1 MLRSHTCGELR
12 AEHVGDEVTLVGWID
27 TIRDHGGLRFIDLR
41 DRYGRTQ
48 VTLSPE
54 TVDGAELTSLRSEQ
68 VLQVTGRIQA
78 RPDGMKNPRLL
89 TGEIEV
95 IATVATMVGDCPAL
109 PFDFSGGDLVNDEL
123 RFQYRFLDMRRPE
136 VQRRFQLRSDLQHQ
150 LRNHLHEKGFIDLET
165 PMLTKSTPEG
175 ARDFLVPSRLNPGEL
190 YALPQSPQIFKQLFM
205 VAGFDRY
212 MQIVRCFRDEDLRA
226 DRQPEFTQLD
236 LEMAC
241 VEEDDVIE
249 VLEGLM
255 AHVVK
260 ALTGQVVET
269 PFRRICYDEALLK
282 YSSDAPDLRSDLE
295 IFEMSDL
302 AADLGFKVFSGA
314 VEAGGAVR
322 GVRVPGAGEWS
333 RKQIESLEA
342 IVKNQGAGGLA
353 WMKRTEDGLAGPVAR
368 FCEGDV
374 GTQLVERSGLQV
386 GDLCYFVADRSKRVV
401 INSLSFLRKEL
412 AQKLGH
418 IQPGALEFCW
428 VTEFPLFV
436 EDETSGSPVPCHH
449 PFTAPHPEDL
459 DQLESSPLKVRARAY
474 DLVLNGFEIGGGSIR
489 IHQRDLQERVFE
501 AIGLSPEEARSKFSF
516 LLEALKYGAPPH
528 GGIALGIDRL
538 VMILAGD
545 DSIREVIAFP
555 KTQRGTCQL
564 TGAPTHV
571 SDEQLEE
578 VGLKVADPPKPVS
591 SQVVAEEAGDPTQQ

>member
-12 AEHVGDEVTLVGWID
+12 AAHVGQEVTLVGWID
-27 TIRDHGGLRFIDLR
+27 TVRDHGGLRFIDLR

-48 VTLSPE
+48 VTLSPDSID
-54 TVDGAELTSLRSEQ
+54 VNALDSLRSEQ
-68 VLQVTGRIQA
+68 VLQVVGRVEA
-78 RPDGMKNPRLL
+78 RPDGMKNPRLE
-89 TGEIEV
+89 TGEIEL
-95 IATVATMVGDCPAL
+95 IGTTASILGDCPPL
-109 PFDFSGGDLVNDEL
+109 PFDFSRGDQVNDEL
-123 RFQYRFLDMRRPE
+123 RFQYRFLDMRRAE
-136 VQRRFQLRSDLQHQ
+136 VQKRFQLRSDLQHEI
-150 LRNHLHEKGFIDLET
+150 RNYLHQQRFIDLET

-255 AHVVK
+255 VHVVR
-260 ALTGQVVET
+260 ALTGEEVET
-269 PFRRICYDEALLK
+269 PFRRICYEDAQLR

-295 IFEMSDL
+295 IFELSDL
-302 AADLGFKVFSGA
+302 ALEMGFKVFSGA

-322 GVRVPGAGEWS
+322 AIRVPGGGEWS
-333 RKQIESLEA
+333 RKEIESLEA

-353 WMKRTEDGLAGPVAR
+353 WMKRSDQGLVGPVAR
-368 FCEGDV
+368 FCENEAGAA
-374 GTQLVERSGLQV
+374 LVERSGMEV
-386 GDLCYFVADRSKRVV
+386 GDLCCFVADASKRIV

-412 AQKLGH
+412 ANRLGH
-418 IQPGALEFCW
+418 LKPGALEFCW
-428 VTEFPLFV
+428 VTEFPLFD
-436 EDETSGSPVPCHH
+436 EDEESGLPVPCHH
-449 PFTAPHPEDL
+449 PFTSPNPEDL
-459 DQLESSPLKVRARAY
+459 ERLESAPLSVRARAY
-474 DLVLNGFEIGGGSIR
+474 DLVLNGFEVGGGSIR

-501 AIGLSPEEARSKFSF
+501 AIGLSHEEAQSKFSF

-545 DSIREVIAFP
+545 ESIREVIAFP
-555 KTQRGTCQL
+555 KTQRGTCLL
-564 TGAPTHV
+564 TGAPTGV
-571 SDEQLEE
+571 SEAQLDE
-578 VGLKVADPPKPVS
+578 VGLQLAPIDEPD
-591 SQVVAEEAGDPTQQ
+591 AEPNEGESC

>member
-12 AEHVGDEVTLVGWID
+12 AEHVGQEVTLVGWID

-54 TVDGAELTSLRSEQ
+54 TIDAAELKSLRSEQ
-68 VLQVTGRIQA
+68 VLQVTGQIES
-78 RPDGMKNPRLL
+78 RPDGMKNPRLA
-89 TGEIEV
+89 TGDIELV
-95 IATVATMVGDCPAL
+95 ATVVEMLGDCPAL
-109 PFDFSGGDLVNDEL
+109 PFDFSGGDLVNEEL

-136 VQRRFQLRSDLQHQ
+136 VQRRFQLRSDLQHE
-150 LRNHLHEKGFIDLET
+150 LRNFLHQQNFIDLET

-175 ARDFLVPSRLNPGEL
+175 ARDFLVPSRLNPSQL

-249 VLEGLM
+249 VIEGLM

-260 ALTGQVVET
+260 SLTGQEVET
-269 PFRRICYDEALLK
+269 PFLRISYDDALLR

-295 IFEMSDL
+295 IFDLSDL

-322 GVRVPGAGEWS
+322 GMRVPGAGLWP
-333 RKQIESLEA
+333 RKQIEALEA

-353 WMKRTEDGLAGPVAR
+353 WMKSTENGLAGPVAR
-368 FCEGDV
+368 FCDGDA
-374 GTQLVERSGLQV
+374 GSRLVERSGLQV
-386 GDLCYFVADRSKRVV
+386 GDLCCFVADRSKRVV

-418 IQPGALEFCW
+418 IKPDVLKFCW
-428 VTEFPLFV
+428 VTEFPLFD
-436 EDETSGSPVPCHH
+436 EDETSGNPVPCHH
-449 PFTAPHPEDL
+449 PFTAPHPDDL

-474 DLVLNGFEIGGGSIR
+474 DLVLNGFEVGGGSIR

-501 AIGLSPEEARSKFSF
+501 AIGLSQDEAKSKFSF
-516 LLEALKYGAPPH
+516 LLDALKYGAPPH

-545 DSIREVIAFP
+545 ESIREVIAFP

-571 SDEQLEE
+571 SDAQLKE
-578 VGLKVADPPKPVS
+578 VGLKVADTPEAVSTPVEG
-591 SQVVAEEAGDPTQQ
+591 EEGDRR